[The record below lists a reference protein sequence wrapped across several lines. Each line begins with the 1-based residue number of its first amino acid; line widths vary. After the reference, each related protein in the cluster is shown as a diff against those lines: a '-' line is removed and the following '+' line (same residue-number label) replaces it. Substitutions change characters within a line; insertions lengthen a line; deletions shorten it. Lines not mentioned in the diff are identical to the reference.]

1 MYICR
6 RYTDNADFS
15 KALQELEQCGFIR
28 KFTAIGKK
36 TKDATFQL
44 IDNYTLFYFDFI
56 SENTNG
62 DEHFWSSSAGSS
74 IHYGWAGRAF
84 ERVCMQHVNQIKA
97 ALGFSAVVSSV
108 HSWSY
113 KETKNPVTGKTLT
126 KGAQIDMLID
136 RNDDTINLCEMKY
149 TSALTLLQK
158 KRTTA
163 SATEGRPSSG
173 KQAPR
178 KRYSS
183 R

>member
-1 MYICR
+1 MSISRGNLLNTNTFPRLIGIFLYICR

-74 IHYGWAGRAF
+74 IHYSWAGRAF

-97 ALGFSAVVSSV
+97 AIGFSAVVSSV
-108 HSWSY
+108 HS
-113 KETKNPVTGKTLT
+113 
-126 KGAQIDMLID
+126 
-136 RNDDTINLCEMKY
+136 
-149 TSALTLLQK
+149 
-158 KRTTA
+158 
-163 SATEGRPSSG
+163 
-173 KQAPR
+173 
-178 KRYSS
+178 
-183 R
+183 